1 MHNVRLNFTNYLLM
15 KIPKNCELQQI
26 QFNHSSGVNYDDFM
40 KIYRKCII
48 ELYSFLVNDT
58 ALPLEPR
65 LRF

>member
-1 MHNVRLNFTNYLLM
+1 M

-26 QFNHSSGVNYDDFM
+26 QFNHSSGVDYDDFM
-40 KIYRKCII
+40 KIYRKWII

-58 ALPLEPR
+58 ALPLDPR

>member
-1 MHNVRLNFTNYLLM
+1 M

-48 ELYSFLVNDT
+48 ELYSCLVNDT